1 MPATSLSTDLYELA
15 MMAGYVADGRHERT
29 RATFE
34 LFVRRL
40 PRNRNYLIAAGL
52 EQALTYLEDLRFT
65 DDEVEWLRGT
75 PALAQVD
82 EGFFAYLRGFRFTG
96 DVWAM
101 AEGTPVFPNEPLLRV
116 TAPFPE
122 AQLVETALLAIVS
135 LQTTIASKAARIVH
149 AAGGRP
155 VYEFGARRAH
165 GPEAALFAARA
176 AYMAGCA
183 GTSYVEAGR
192 RFRIPL
198 SGTMAHSWVLAFE
211 EEIASFRR
219 YSDLFGDRAALLI
232 DTYDTADAARAI
244 AASGLRPSAV
254 RIDSGSLGALAREVR
269 GIFDAHGLQ
278 DTRILLSGDLDEH
291 RIRRLIADGTPVDG
305 FGVGTSLVTSEDAPA
320 LSSVYK
326 LVELHEDRRTRRVR
340 KRSPSKVTWPGAKQ
354 VWRRPSGDVLALADE
369 PPPETAQP
377 LIELVMQDG
386 RRISPAPPLDAI
398 RRHCREACAALP
410 SAIRQLDTGTPYP
423 VRPSD
428 TLAELI
434 A

>member
-52 EQALTYLEDLRFT
+52 EQALTYLENLRFT
-65 DDEVEWLRGT
+65 EDEVEWLRGT
-75 PALAQVD
+75 PALAQLD
-82 EGFFAYLRGFRFTG
+82 ERFFEYLRTFRFTG
-96 DVWAM
+96 DVWAI

-116 TAPFPE
+116 TAPLPE

-135 LQTTIASKAARIVH
+135 LQTTIASKTARIVY
-149 AAGGRP
+149 AADGRP

-165 GPEAALFAARA
+165 GPEAALLAARA
-176 AYMAGCA
+176 AYVAGCA

-192 RFRIPL
+192 RFGIPL

-211 EEIASFRR
+211 EEMASFRR
-219 YSDLFGDRAALLI
+219 YTDLFGDRAALLI
-232 DTYDTADAARAI
+232 DTYDTAAAARAI

-254 RIDSGSLGALAREVR
+254 RIDSGNLGALAREVR
-269 GIFDAHGLQ
+269 SIFDAHGLE

-291 RIRRLIADGTPVDG
+291 RIRRLLADGAPVEG
-305 FGVGTSLVTSEDAPA
+305 FGVGTALVTSEDAPA

-326 LVELHEDRRTRRVR
+326 LVELHEDGRTRGVR
-340 KRSPSKVTWPGAKQ
+340 KKSPAKVTWPGAKQ
-354 VWRRPSGDVLALADE
+354 VWRRASGDVLGLADE
-369 PPPETAQP
+369 PAPEGTQP
-377 LIELVMQDG
+377 LIERVMQEG
-386 RRISPAPPLDAI
+386 RRTAPAPPLETV
-398 RRHCREACAALP
+398 RRRCREACAALP
-410 SAIRQLDTGTPYP
+410 PSLRQLDTAAPYP

-428 TLAELI
+428 KLAELM